1 MKNKLLSVIIPAYN
15 ISGFLKNAIISLDG
29 MLDNI
34 KVEILIINDG
44 STDNTLQIANELA
57 QKFENVSVYDKENGG
72 LSDTRNYGS
81 KLAIGK
87 YIYFFDGDDYLNE
100 ESRLILPTLELKS
113 PDILCF
119 GYAKVDENHNVIT
132 KHLLNYNDEVEQEL
146 LTFKK
151 VIQIIVGRDDEPIA
165 GYLPTKIIKRSLIK
179 DQKFLKMNYEDLPFI
194 FKLAE
199 KEQFNV
205 LYLNQIIY
213 NYVQRNQS
221 ITHSVSEQ
229 NLLDKLYSLELVK
242 NSLNRITNSS
252 EIINLNK
259 RRSLIAI
266 LWVSSL
272 NRQIQS
278 TQVAKVAYKQLKELT
293 NWAILERHSKLYLR
307 LKVIYYLF
315 KNSSL
320 RRKE

>member
-1 MKNKLLSVIIPAYN
+1 MKNKLLSVIVPAYN
-15 ISGFLKNAIISLDG
+15 ISGFLKNAIISLDE
-29 MLDNI
+29 MLDNN

-44 STDNTLQIANELA
+44 STDNTLQIANMLA
-57 QKFENVSVYDKENGG
+57 QKFKNISVYDKENGG
-72 LSDTRNYGS
+72 LSDTRNYGN
-81 KLAIGK
+81 KLAVGR
-87 YIYFFDGDDYLNE
+87 YIYFFDGDDYLSK
-100 ESRLILPTLELKS
+100 ESGIILSTLELKN

-132 KHLLNYNDEVEQEL
+132 KHLLNYSDEVEQESL
-146 LTFKK
+146 SFKQ

-165 GYLPTKIIKRSLIK
+165 GYLPTKIIKHSLIK
-179 DQKFLKMNYEDLPFI
+179 NQKFLKMNYEDLPFI

-205 LYLNQIIY
+205 LYLNRIIY

-221 ITHSVSEQ
+221 ITHSISEQ

-242 NSLNRITNSS
+242 DSLNKITDSS
-252 EIINLNK
+252 ELTNLNK
-259 RRSLIAI
+259 HRSLIAI

-278 TQVAKVAYKQLKELT
+278 TQVAKVAYKQLKELA
-293 NWAILERHSKLYLR
+293 NWAILKQHSNFYLKL
-307 LKVIYYLF
+307 KIIYYLF
-315 KNSSL
+315 KNNSL